1 MCFLPWLS
9 YRRLRTY
16 PPSLRCYAKCSTV
29 LFFDAIDGLLCIPA
43 DFLVL
48 AGQLMQRVL
57 ALHHVQATTS
67 HLKSRPALKLHT
79 LALLIFPAHLHG
91 LGKPEIELFLQ
102 YSMTALRKRRYVR
115 PMRRLSS
122 TSCAT
127 ISDERAEVF
136 VHGSDMQSG
145 MNMSKL
151 PSARHFS

>member
-1 MCFLPWLS
+1 MCFAPWLS

-16 PPSLRCYAKCSTV
+16 PPSLRCYAQCSTV
-29 LFFDAIDGLLCIPA
+29 LFFDAIDDLLRIPA

-57 ALHHVQATTS
+57 AVHHDPATTS

-79 LALLIFPAHLHG
+79 LALLIFPAHQQG

-102 YSMTALRKRRYVR
+102 YSMTAFRKRRYVR
-115 PMRRLSS
+115 PMRSLSI

-127 ISDERAEVF
+127 VSDERVEVF

-145 MNMSKL
+145 MNTSKL
-151 PSARHFS
+151 PSARHLS